1 MFRRRAGRMYIIIW
15 RMFDERDLR
24 GIAKYKKKV
33 YIYMDINIY
42 RYFANALVEEETVSS
57 RLRIR
62 LPAYVNEIPILL
74 LLFFFILQRIKQTGR
89 EIRPYRGPQY
99 IDEHWLH
106 DFSQTSNGQAAEAAG
121 LYTPHERHHSV

>member
-1 MFRRRAGRMYIIIW
+1 
-15 RMFDERDLR
+15 MFDERDLR

-99 IDEHWLH
+99 IDEH
-106 DFSQTSNGQAAEAAG
+106 
-121 LYTPHERHHSV
+121 